1 MVQHPAFLTRHHVR
15 SARSVDCIIQHRN
28 RTRGAFTR
36 GRKIAN
42 VRNGQKRKAKR
53 LAATHDPNQGPTS
66 DLIIDHPTALGLCLQ
81 ALVDLAAAPRP
92 SEVNAVFNHCNGFT
106 THRRA
111 EQYEPPIAA
120 QVGKPAIL
128 VLKSRRNASHY
139 RNGHPFSASLNTAIS
154 LPIARRVTRVTFELV
169 AGISNYG
176 PSPDSGHLCSFYLA
190 RDSTWR
196 YTNDA

>member
-66 DLIIDHPTALGLCLQ
+66 DLIIDHPTGPGLCLQ
-81 ALVDLAAAPRP
+81 ALIDPAAAPPP
-92 SEVNAVFNHCNGFT
+92 SQFNAFCYHCNAFT
-106 THRRA
+106 T
-111 EQYEPPIAA
+111 QSPIAA

-128 VLKSRRNASHY
+128 VFELKRNASHY
-139 RNGHPFSASLNTAIS
+139 RNGHPPSFALNTTIS
-154 LPIARRVTRVTFELV
+154 
-169 AGISNYG
+169 
-176 PSPDSGHLCSFYLA
+176 
-190 RDSTWR
+190 W
-196 YTNDA
+196 